1 MRLSNTILLTLI
13 SFGAAAEPLIDGPYV
28 LHQEEAAQAIW
39 VCDGEVKAFPLAR
52 GAKLVAPCGNVTGFA
67 LNAINTVAPDEL
79 PQPKRWAA
87 VSDIHGQ
94 TPMFLALL
102 RAQKIIGA
110 ENQWAFGDGVLVING
125 DVFDRGP
132 QQTEALW
139 AIYRLAQEAKA
150 AGGSVQMLLGNH
162 ESMVLRGDLRYLL
175 PKYLEV
181 ARLLQHPVPELYG
194 KASEMGRWLRTRA
207 TVLKLGDTLF
217 VHGGISP
224 DLPRLAPDL
233 AALNAKIRAR
243 LGDSREA
250 LNDDPQASWLFATN
264 GPLWHRGYFRL
275 PRASNAEV
283 DGLLNRFDVKRIVV
297 GHTTRDEIVSLYGGR
312 VIGIDAALK
321 DGAGGELL
329 LWKNNRLQRGLAD
342 GSRKLLAAGDDDGTA
357 NQLYPDAEDRA
368 AAAKEPKGANK

>member
-1 MRLSNTILLTLI
+1 
-13 SFGAAAEPLIDGPYV
+13 
-28 LHQEEAAQAIW
+28 
-39 VCDGEVKAFPLAR
+39 
-52 GAKLVAPCGNVTGFA
+52 
-67 LNAINTVAPDEL
+67 
-79 PQPKRWAA
+79 
-87 VSDIHGQ
+87 
-94 TPMFLALL
+94 LL

-139 AIYRLAQEAKA
+139 AIYRLAQEAQV

-312 VIGIDAALK
+312 VIGIDAALNE
-321 DGAGGELL
+321 GAPGEVL
-329 LWKNNRLQRGLAD
+329 LWENNHLHRGLAD
-342 GSRKLLAAGDDDGTA
+342 GSRRILLPGDDDGTA
-357 NQLYPDAEDRA
+357 NQLFPDAEDRA
-368 AAAKEPKGANK
+368 AAAKAAKESPRK